1 MSNFKFYSIL
11 ILLAIFVN
19 PLDAGAQ
26 FWKKKKKPEPVQE
39 VKKEEPKK
47 KNGKTKE
54 YGEIITKEAVS
65 DSGLIIVHK
74 VGGEHYF
81 EIPKNVLNKEILI
94 TTRISGFVK
103 NLNFGGAGVESKPQ
117 QVVRWQLKDDVI
129 YLRSV
134 SYNSVADFEDP
145 IYRSVV
151 NNNFEP
157 IIMSFEVKAYNKD
170 SSSAVIDIKPLFTTD
185 VEMIGAMSDSQRKSF
200 GIKSLDSKRSFIDRI
215 RSFPQNLLVKHV
227 LTYTGTNLP
236 DNQITG
242 TMSVEM
248 TQSFVLL
255 PEDKMMPRLFDERVS
270 YFSIQQTNY
279 SLDEQRAGTQR
290 FITRWR
296 LEPKDEDRERYFRG
310 ELVEPKKPI
319 VYYIDPATPERW
331 RPYLKQGVND
341 WQPAF
346 EAAGFKNAIYAKD
359 PPSPEEDPDFDPEDI
374 RYSVIRYVST
384 DIQNAMGPHVHDPR
398 TGEIIES
405 DIIWYHNVMNLL
417 RNWFFI
423 QTAAINP
430 EARKVK
436 FKDEVMGR
444 LIRFVAAHEVGHT
457 LGLPHNMGASSAYPV
472 DSLRSPHFTKK
483 MGTAP
488 SIMDYA
494 RFNYVAQP
502 GDGDVSLMPD
512 IGPYDVWS
520 IVYGYKLVPE
530 VNTPFEERKV
540 INQWIKEKAD
550 DPVYRFGRQRGIAL
564 DPNAQTED
572 IGDDPIYASELG
584 IKNLQRIVP
593 NLIEWT
599 TEETKNYEQLK
610 ELYGQVWGQFGR
622 YMGHVTANIGGVHE
636 HYRTADENEI
646 VYRHVDK
653 KRQKDAVKFINN
665 QLFKTPE
672 WYLNADILSRIDE
685 TGGAERIRSM
695 QENVLRSMLSQDRLK
710 RITENMALN
719 GEKSYSIVEYF
730 TDLNDAIMSEFR
742 TNQKTDIYR
751 RNLHRTYIEALSTLM
766 NQSRNDV
773 KQSDVLAANRAV
785 LNNIKGILK
794 AYKSAD
800 VLSKN
805 HAADLLERVEN
816 ILTPAK

>member
-1 MSNFKFYSIL
+1 MRNIFICFLLTAL
-11 ILLAIFVN
+11 IAPITLE
-19 PLDAGAQ
+19 AQ
-26 FWKKKKKPEPVQE
+26 FWKKKKKPEPVVE

-47 KNGKTKE
+47 KETKIKKYE
-54 YGEIITKEAVS
+54 EIIPKDAVT
-65 DSGLIIVHK
+65 DSGLVQVHK
-74 VGGEHYF
+74 VNGDFYF
-81 EIPKNVLNKEILI
+81 EFPKSVLGKEMLI
-94 TTRISGFVK
+94 TSRISGFVK
-103 NLNFGGAGVESKPQ
+103 NLNFGGAGVESRPQ
-117 QVVRWQLKDDVI
+117 QVVRWQLKDDVV

-157 IIMSFEVKAYNKD
+157 VIMSFEVKTYGKD
-170 SSSAVIDIKPLFTTD
+170 SSAVIDIKPLFTTD
-185 VEMIGAMSDSQRKSF
+185 VEMIGAMSDSQRKTF
-200 GIKSLDSKRSFIDRI
+200 GIKSLDSKRSFIERI
-215 RSFPQNLLVKHV
+215 RSFPQNLNVKHV
-227 LTYTGTNLP
+227 LTYTGSSLP

-242 TMSVEM
+242 TLSVEM

-255 PEDKMMPRLFDERVS
+255 PDDKMMPRLYDDRVS

-296 LEPKDEDRERYFRG
+296 LEPRDEDRERYFKG

-319 VYYIDPATPERW
+319 VYYIDPATPEKW

-341 WQPAF
+341 WQSAF

-359 PPSPEEDPDFDPEDI
+359 PPTHEEDPDFDPEDI

-417 RNWFFI
+417 RNWFFV

-430 EARKVK
+430 EARSVK
-436 FKDEVMGR
+436 FRDEVMGR

-457 LGLPHNMGASSAYPV
+457 LGLPHNMGSSSAYPV
-472 DSLRSPHFTKK
+472 DSLRSPHFTKL

-502 GDGDVSLMPD
+502 GDGDVGLMPD

-520 IVYGYKLVPE
+520 IVFGYRLIPDVK
-530 VNTPFEERKV
+530 TPFDERSV
-540 INQWIKEKAD
+540 INKWIKEKAD
-550 DPVYRFGRQRGIAL
+550 DPIYRFGRQRGLAL
-564 DPNAQTED
+564 DPTAQTED
-572 IGDDPIYASELG
+572 LGDDAMHASELG

-599 TEETKNYEQLK
+599 KEETKNYEHLR
-610 ELYGQVWGQFGR
+610 ELYGQVLGQFGR
-622 YMGHVTANIGGVHE
+622 YMGHVTANLGGVYE
-636 HYRTADENEI
+636 KFRSADEDKP
-646 VYRHVDK
+646 VYIHIDREK
-653 KRQKDAVKFINN
+653 QKRAVKFLND
-665 QLFKTPE
+665 QLFTTPV
-672 WYLNADILSRIDE
+672 WYLNPDIISRTE
-685 TGGAERIRSM
+685 ENGGAEKIRAI
-695 QENVLRSMLSQDRLK
+695 QENTLKSVFSPDRLK
-710 RITENMALN
+710 RVTENMALN
-719 GEKSYSIVEYF
+719 GDKAYAITELYDDVSKSV
-730 TDLNDAIMSEFR
+730 MSEFAK
-742 TNQKTDIYR
+742 NQKTDIYR
-751 RNLHRTYIEALSTLM
+751 RNLHRTFVDVLGQLM
-766 NQSRNDV
+766 TQTRSDI
-773 KQSDVLAANRAV
+773 KQSDIQAATRAT
-785 LNNIKGILK
+785 LTDLK
-794 AYKSAD
+794 KLLQAYRNTD
-800 VLSKN
+800 VLSKH
-805 HAADLLERVEN
+805 HAADLLERLEL
-816 ILTPAK
+816 ILNPKGS

>member
-1 MSNFKFYSIL
+1 MFSQKFSYFLIFIALLWCPYSTH
-11 ILLAIFVN
+11 
-19 PLDAGAQ
+19 AQ
-26 FWKKKKKPEPVQE
+26 FWKKKKKIEPVQE

-47 KNGKTKE
+47 KNGKLKDYSE
-54 YGEIITKEAVS
+54 LITKEAET

-74 VGGEHYF
+74 VGGDYYF
-81 EIPKNVLNKEILI
+81 EIPKSVLNKEILM

-103 NLNFGGAGVESKPQ
+103 NLNFGGAGVESRPQ
-117 QVVRWQLKDDVI
+117 QVIRWQLKDDMI

-157 IIMSFEVKAYNKD
+157 VIMSFEVKAYNAD
-170 SSSAVIDIKPLFTTD
+170 SSAAVIDIKPLFTTD
-185 VEMIGAMSDSQRKSF
+185 VEMIGALSEGQRKNF
-200 GIKSLDSKRSFIDRI
+200 GIKSLDSKRSFIEKI
-215 RSFPQNLLVKHV
+215 KSFPQNLLVKHV
-227 LTYTGTNLP
+227 LTYTGSNLP

-242 TMSVEM
+242 TLSVEM

-255 PEDKMMPRLFDERVS
+255 PEVKMIPRLFDERVS

-279 SLDEQRAGTQR
+279 SLDEQRAGSQR
-290 FITRWR
+290 FITKWR
-296 LEPKDEDRERYFRG
+296 LEPKVEDLEKYYRG

-319 VYYIDPATPERW
+319 VYYIDPATPEKW

-341 WQPAF
+341 WQTAF

-359 PPSPEEDPDFDPEDI
+359 PPSIEEDPEFDPEDI

-417 RNWFFI
+417 RNWFFV

-436 FKDEVMGR
+436 FNDEIMGR

-457 LGLPHNMGASSAYPV
+457 LGLPHNMGSSSAYPV
-472 DSLRSPHFTKK
+472 DSLRSAHFTKK

-502 GDGDVSLMPD
+502 EDGDVSLMPD
-512 IGPYDVWS
+512 IGPYDIWS
-520 IVYGYKLVPE
+520 IVYGYKLIPDVS
-530 VNTPFEERKV
+530 NPFDERPI
-540 INQWIKEKAD
+540 INQWIKEKAS
-550 DPVYRFGRQRGIAL
+550 DPIYRFGRQRGIAL

-572 IGDDPIYASELG
+572 LGDDPIYASELG
-584 IKNLQRIVP
+584 IKNLKRIVP
-593 NLIEWT
+593 NLINWT
-599 TEETKNYEQLK
+599 SEDTKNFDQLR
-610 ELYGQVWGQFGR
+610 ELYGQVWSQFGR

-636 HYRTADENEI
+636 HYRTADENEL
-646 VYRHVDK
+646 VYKHVSK
-653 KRQKDAVKFINN
+653 KRQRDAVNFINQ
-665 QLFKTPE
+665 QLFTTPE
-672 WYLNADILSRIDE
+672 WYLNNEILARIDE

-695 QENVLRSMLSQDRLK
+695 QENVIRNMLAQDRLK

-719 GEKSYSIVEYF
+719 GDNAYSIIEYF
-730 TDLNDAIMSEFR
+730 TDMSNAIMSEFKL
-742 TNQKTDIYR
+742 NQKTDIYR
-751 RNLHRTYIEALSTLM
+751 RNLHRTYFEALSNLM
-766 NQSRNDV
+766 NQALNELKQTDV
-773 KQSDVLAANRAV
+773 IAANRAT
-785 LNNIKGILK
+785 LSNIKKWLIN
-794 AYKSAD
+794 YKTSD
-800 VLSKN
+800 PLSKN
-805 HAADLLERVEN
+805 HADDLVERVEN
-816 ILTPAK
+816 ILNPKK